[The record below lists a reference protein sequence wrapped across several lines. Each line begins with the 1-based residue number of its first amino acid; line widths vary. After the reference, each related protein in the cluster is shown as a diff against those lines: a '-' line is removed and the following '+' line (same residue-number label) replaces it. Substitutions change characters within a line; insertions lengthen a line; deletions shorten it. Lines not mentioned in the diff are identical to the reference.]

1 MISRDLA
8 EKFIEQVTKHTDY
21 NVNIMDEDGV
31 IVASRDPE
39 RIGQY
44 HEIAYRIVHGK
55 DDIVDTTEFSGIAN
69 VRPGI
74 NMVIDIDGRRE
85 GVIGITGDPVEI
97 RPVALIVK
105 MAIETMLR
113 YERQQEMIR
122 LRENRKAAFIH
133 LLTEVQMTNPE
144 DLREMAKELGYPE
157 EMIRIP
163 ILIRCENVDSSEML
177 QMFRESKY
185 HTHKDFSIAPD
196 QEHVLIFKCMPEG
209 ARGLFTDYKYIIGE
223 YLSPVLQWL
232 RRNDRKARFYIGSF
246 QESYSTYYYA
256 YQHAKWVE
264 KAIESRETAI
274 FFYDHIREYL
284 YEAAPLGEL
293 THILSIYES
302 RFPEDQ
308 KDIFIETFD
317 QLIRTNYNFKAAA
330 DALYVHKNTLFY
342 RYNKFKQLMDIDPIN
357 RSEDRSFVEA
367 FYFYLQRRRRS
378 GRKEQ

>member
-1 MISRDLA
+1 MRER
-8 EKFIEQVTKHTDY
+8 EKI
-21 NVNIMDEDGV
+21 
-31 IVASRDPE
+31 
-39 RIGQY
+39 
-44 HEIAYRIVHGK
+44 
-55 DDIVDTTEFSGIAN
+55 
-69 VRPGI
+69 
-74 NMVIDIDGRRE
+74 
-85 GVIGITGDPVEI
+85 
-97 RPVALIVK
+97 
-105 MAIETMLR
+105 
-113 YERQQEMIR
+113 
-122 LRENRKAAFIH
+122 
-133 LLTEVQMTNPE
+133 TEVSATSTIDFLTAFSFQK
-144 DLREMAKELGYPE
+144 DASAF
-157 EMIRIP
+157 
-163 ILIRCENVDSSEML
+163 RCENVDSSEML

-330 DALYVHKNTLFY
+330 DALYIHKNTLFY

-367 FYFYLQRRRRS
+367 FYFYLQRKRRS

>member
-144 DLREMAKELGYPE
+144 DLREMAKELG
-157 EMIRIP
+157 
-163 ILIRCENVDSSEML
+163 
-177 QMFRESKY
+177 
-185 HTHKDFSIAPD
+185 
-196 QEHVLIFKCMPEG
+196 
-209 ARGLFTDYKYIIGE
+209 
-223 YLSPVLQWL
+223 
-232 RRNDRKARFYIGSF
+232 
-246 QESYSTYYYA
+246 
-256 YQHAKWVE
+256 
-264 KAIESRETAI
+264 
-274 FFYDHIREYL
+274 
-284 YEAAPLGEL
+284 
-293 THILSIYES
+293 
-302 RFPEDQ
+302 
-308 KDIFIETFD
+308 
-317 QLIRTNYNFKAAA
+317 
-330 DALYVHKNTLFY
+330 
-342 RYNKFKQLMDIDPIN
+342 
-357 RSEDRSFVEA
+357 
-367 FYFYLQRRRRS
+367 
-378 GRKEQ
+378 

>member
-21 NVNIMDEDGV
+21 NVNIMDEEGV

-209 ARGLFTDYKYIIGE
+209 AHGLFTDYKYIIGE

-284 YEAAPLGEL
+284 YEAAPLGEV

-308 KDIFIETFD
+308 KVSGLSVTHGMYQYISPGLGTSAAIGLPAIRLFNTPSVTVITLTSKLTF
-317 QLIRTNYNFKAAA
+317 
-330 DALYVHKNTLFY
+330 
-342 RYNKFKQLMDIDPIN
+342 
-357 RSEDRSFVEA
+357 
-367 FYFYLQRRRRS
+367 
-378 GRKEQ
+378 